1 MINYEWVKP
10 TLERKLID
18 GTLENVIQ
26 TVHWRY
32 KGTEG
37 DISADVYGALSL
49 PAPDAEN
56 FIEWEDMT
64 NAEVYGWLE
73 SILDVEQLETQIA
86 GQIEE
91 IKNPKII
98 VSSLD

>member
-1 MINYEWVKP
+1 MINFEWQKP
-10 TLERKLID
+10 TLEVKLVD
-18 GTLENVIQ
+18 GSLENVIK

-32 KGTEG
+32 KGTDD
-37 DISADVYGALSL
+37 DISADVYGALTL

-64 NAEVYGWLE
+64 NEEVYTWLE
-73 SILDVEQLETQIA
+73 SLLDVEQLETQIA
-86 GQIEE
+86 AQIEE

>member
-1 MINYEWVKP
+1 MINYEWQKP

-32 KGTEG
+32 KGTED
-37 DISADVYGALSL
+37 DISADVYGVVTL

-64 NAEVYGWLE
+64 NAEVYSWLE

-86 GQIEE
+86 AQIDE

>member
-1 MINYEWVKP
+1 MINFEWQKP
-10 TLERKLID
+10 ILEKKLVD
-18 GTLENVIQ
+18 GSLENVIQ

-32 KGTEG
+32 TGTDD

-49 PAPDAEN
+49 PSPDAEN
-56 FIEWEDMT
+56 FIDWEDMT
-64 NAEVYGWLE
+64 NVDVYGWLE
-73 SILDVEQLETQIA
+73 TILDMEQLETQIA
-86 GQIEE
+86 AQIEE